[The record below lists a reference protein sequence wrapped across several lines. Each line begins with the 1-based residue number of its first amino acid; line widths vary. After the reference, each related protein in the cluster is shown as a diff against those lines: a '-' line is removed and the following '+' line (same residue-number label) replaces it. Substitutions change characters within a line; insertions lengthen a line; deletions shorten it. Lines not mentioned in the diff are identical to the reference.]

1 MVSSVFNSG
10 VSKQELVL
18 RQSNGLLS
26 LQLWGKQTTITK
38 AEKTGTK
45 PILQRRKQRLQRQQ
59 ILYRHLSL
67 VYIEK
72 LRQASSFSTTKEVLV
87 IVKRYCIIDDD
98 ARVLCHYSAFK
109 HSRSPVFS
117 AVNHQRAIELLLIVR
132 PVESVPS
139 FRVCF
144 EPVHSEKIWSIVCC
158 LLFLT
163 YFSAPSLQRCKY
175 LGWFHCCRIWDIA
188 AAASDNRSRDS
199 KELLLLV
206 PS

>member
-1 MVSSVFNSG
+1 M
-10 VSKQELVL
+10 
-18 RQSNGLLS
+18 
-26 LQLWGKQTTITK
+26 TK
-38 AEKTGTK
+38 GERTGTK
-45 PILQRRKQRLQRQQ
+45 HILQWREHRLQQQQ

-67 VYIEK
+67 VYTEK
-72 LRQASSFSTTKEVLV
+72 FRQSSSSSITKEVLAF
-87 IVKRYCIIDDD
+87 VKRCCIIDDD
-98 ARVLCHYSAFK
+98 ARVFSAFK
-109 HSRSPVFS
+109 HSRSPVDS

-144 EPVHSEKIWSIVCC
+144 EAVHSEKIWSIVCC

-163 YFSAPSLQRCKY
+163 CFSAPSLQRCKY

-188 AAASDNRSRDS
+188 AAASDNSSRNS

-206 PS
+206 PSWRW